1 MLFHFIFLF
10 WDLNTYKRILKDY
23 PLRTKNTS
31 FSLPIS
37 SFTRDYAGIQFLT
50 YKSALIAHSRYVKI
64 LT

>member
-1 MLFHFIFLF
+1 MLNMLFHVNFLF

-37 SFTRDYAGIQFLT
+37 SFTRDYAGI
-50 YKSALIAHSRYVKI
+50 
-64 LT
+64 